1 MLEVLFVEVGLEF
14 LFEGLDYGL
23 GGVGLGVV
31 REVVVA
37 GVYTEVFD
45 LGREGGQELA
55 QLTVD

>member
-1 MLEVLFVEVGLEF
+1 MEVGLEF